1 MSASGPP
8 PAARAS
14 DDDEDDRLVTIDN
27 VEDDDDEDDGRPNDG
42 RRVVLRIDERCRT
55 LTQCTSAILFCWMM
69 TDGAKALVVIVVL
82 VEAIDNSD
90 DSTTAWTLGLNLIVE
105 LWIVTRR
112 AAAWVGSAWM

>member
-27 VEDDDDEDDGRPNDG
+27 VEDDDDDGRPNDG

-90 DSTTAWTLGLNLIVE
+90 DSTTA
-105 LWIVTRR
+105 
-112 AAAWVGSAWM
+112 